1 MLTNKQKPPDE
12 HAEKGKEKLKQI
24 QDNSF
29 LKNGKKKNVA
39 SIMLLLSLDGGG
51 VIILPVWHMFLTPI
65 LGH

>member
-1 MLTNKQKPPDE
+1 MFE
-12 HAEKGKEKLKQI
+12 ASKGYYVRLYLKK
-24 QDNSF
+24 S
-29 LKNGKKKNVA
+29 KKKKKNVA